1 MLLFV
6 TGFIYF
12 HNSNVIKT
20 TFPSKNKSNSLL
32 HQKWIVITTT
42 NHPTKEIERLA
53 NINGWK
59 LLVVANRKTPRNW
72 SYKNVHFL
80 SMDDQLRMGYRI
92 TSNLSD
98 KFYAH
103 KNIGYLYA
111 IEHGARWI
119 YDTDDHYIP
128 YDFLFSSPT
137 SQ

>member
-1 MLLFV
+1 MISCEQPRRVCPTISLLDTHFLV
-6 TGFIYF
+6 WNF
-12 HNSNVIKT
+12 NSNQMRLLITKT
-20 TFPSKNKSNSLL
+20 G
-32 HQKWIVITTT
+32 IITSAT
-42 NHPTKEIERLA
+42 RLA

-119 YDTDDHYIP
+119 YDTDDHHIP
-128 YDFLFSSPT
+128 YGEKN
-137 SQ
+137 